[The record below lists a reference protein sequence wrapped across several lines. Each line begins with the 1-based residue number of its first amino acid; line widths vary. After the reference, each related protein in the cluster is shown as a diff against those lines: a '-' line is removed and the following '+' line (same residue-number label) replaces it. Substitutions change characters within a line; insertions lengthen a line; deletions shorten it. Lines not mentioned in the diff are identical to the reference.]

1 VYRRYGERGAAMTA
15 NVITYRGRSAARE
28 VGKALGFPPDV
39 LDRLSKLVTQWGD
52 FAAPSEFSKRLAQ
65 AGVDPAHPRVRHFMA
80 LWRKIQDLP
89 RHIGQHS
96 GGMVL
101 CRGRLDAVVPLEPAA
116 MPGRIVIQWDKED
129 CADLGILKVDLL
141 GLGMMAVL
149 EESLALIRRQGGD
162 VDLAHLPPDDPT
174 VYAALQKADTI
185 GVFQVESRAQM
196 ASLPRMKPER
206 FYDLVV
212 QVAIIRPG
220 PIVGQMAHP
229 YFNRRAGREPVT
241 YAHPSLEPILRRTLG
256 VPLFQEQLLR
266 IAMVAAGFTGGQAE
280 ELRRAMGFK
289 RSEVRM
295 RELETALREGMN
307 RNGITGKAQDD
318 IVRAITAFALYGFPE
333 SHAASFALLAYASAY
348 LRTHHASA
356 FYAALINNQP
366 MGFYH
371 VSTVVKDAQRRG
383 VRILPVNV
391 QASGW
396 RSMVE
401 DGAVRVGLLCVK
413 GLREEV
419 GERIETERRGRVFA
433 SIEDFARRTGASR
446 EELRV
451 LAEIGALNGLAP
463 ERRAALW
470 EAERAAR
477 STGPLLEGIEPAGD
491 PSPLAPMTPAERLTA
506 DYRGTA
512 LTIGPHPMRLC
523 RAALSAQGIVT
534 AQNLAAI
541 PDGRW
546 VRTAGMVIARQRPG
560 TAKGFFFV
568 SLEDETGI
576 ANLIFTPR
584 RFERDRVALV
594 TEPFLWVEGV
604 LQNQDGVVAI
614 KARRVKP
621 LAIGQE
627 VVPSH
632 DFH

>member
-1 VYRRYGERGAAMTA
+1 
-15 NVITYRGRSAARE
+15 
-28 VGKALGFPPDV
+28 
-39 LDRLSKLVTQWGD
+39 
-52 FAAPSEFSKRLAQ
+52 
-65 AGVDPAHPRVRHFMA
+65 
-80 LWRKIQDLP
+80 
-89 RHIGQHS
+89 
-96 GGMVL
+96 
-101 CRGRLDAVVPLEPAA
+101 
-116 MPGRIVIQWDKED
+116 
-129 CADLGILKVDLL
+129 
-141 GLGMMAVL
+141 
-149 EESLALIRRQGGD
+149 
-162 VDLAHLPPDDPT
+162 VDLAHLPPDDPK
-174 VYAALQKADTI
+174 VYAALQKADTV
-185 GVFQVESRAQM
+185 GLFQVESRAQM
-196 ASLPRMKPER
+196 ASLPRMKPQR

-241 YAHPSLEPILRRTLG
+241 YAHPSLEPILKRTLG

-295 RELETALREGMN
+295 RELETALREGMT
-307 RNGITGKAQDD
+307 RNGITGKAQEE

-348 LRTHHASA
+348 LRTHHGPA

-383 VRILPVNV
+383 VRVMPVNV
-391 QASGW
+391 QHSAW
-396 RSMVE
+396 RCTVE
-401 DGAVRVGLLCVK
+401 DGGVRLGLLCVK
-413 GLREEV
+413 GLRAEI
-419 GERIETERRGRVFA
+419 GARIEMERMRRRVA
-433 SIEDFARRTGASR
+433 SIEDLARRTGASR

-463 ERRAALW
+463 ERRSALW

-477 STGPLLEGIEPAGD
+477 STGPLLEVIRPED
-491 PSPLAPMTPAERLTA
+491 ERSPLAPMTPAERVIA
-506 DYRGTA
+506 DYRGTG

-523 RAALSAQGIVT
+523 RAALAAQGMVT
-534 AQNLAAI
+534 AEGLAAI

-546 VRTAGMVIARQRPG
+546 VRTAGMVIVRQRPG

-576 ANLIFTPR
+576 ANLIVTPR
-584 RFERDRVALV
+584 LFERDRVVLV
-594 TEPFLWVEGV
+594 TESFLWVEGV

-621 LAIGQE
+621 FAISHGA
-627 VVPSH
+627 VPSH